1 MTSFAQHIADQEAIT
16 AEWEDTHCRIC
27 DEEYEDGGDGWDG
40 MCPTCAD
47 KAEKTGDAIERAQT
61 IMLDTI
67 NHPEDSNTRRAA
79 RALLC
84 VWPSYDDDTLET
96 GLSDLMTDIRHLCD
110 LAGFDF
116 YAIERQ
122 GKRGYDDER
131 HACGLAEDAALA
143 AAIKEDLA

>member
-1 MTSFAQHIADQEAIT
+1 MSNLATHLAEQDAIT
-16 AEWEDTHCRIC
+16 AQFDAQPR
-27 DEEYEDGGDGWDG
+27 
-40 MCPTCAD
+40 
-47 KAEKTGDAIERAQT
+47 DAIDEAQR
-61 IMLDTI
+61 IIDTI
-67 NHPEDSNTRRAA
+67 SPSEDSNTRRAA

>member
-1 MTSFAQHIADQEAIT
+1 MTTPREDDTMTHPKTIAFCT
-16 AEWEDTHCRIC
+16 P
-27 DEEYEDGGDGWDG
+27 EEHEQLHAF
-40 MCPTCAD
+40 PTVSHAMQARARC
-47 KAEKTGDAIERAQT
+47 EGPDAIAEAQR
-61 IMLDTI
+61 IIDTI
-67 NHPEDSNTRRAA
+67 SPSEDSNTRRAA

-110 LAGFDF
+110 LAGLDF